1 MNTTTN
7 TVVNDDNLETECFD
21 MIKKLFEEYPNM
33 KQKIYHHV
41 KNNLPSICEN
51 ACQQQKEREERK
63 NTLEEKSDDFIE
75 EFLAKTHFFYYSPSD
90 LFFTYSD
97 EKMYEVVKEDNIQH
111 LILTTITS
119 KFPEL
124 MPWKYKIKI
133 QLMKRIK
140 DNNVLKSIPESE
152 TIQDII
158 QLLVPSLFSTKDAAK
173 YFLTVIGD
181 ILHKKKSY
189 YYFIHSKTLTP
200 LFRELSQECYKFFGI
215 NLLNH
220 FKFKYYEHAS
230 DDCRLIQMREI
241 SPSSLLCNF
250 IDSFRIVNLFC
261 VASHYSTRYVC
272 GDSYLENYCNNYSV
286 INYALYLK
294 NNKSVE
300 ILQQFINTTTEEC
313 SGYNISWK
321 NMLYLWKVFIEDEG
335 IPNVFFNH
343 SLKQLLLTHYS
354 ELGIEI
360 ASDSNYGSNSSLN
373 SFASSNICENENFI
387 IKNRTSKHLPF
398 VCNFISY
405 WESNIICNICNSCNH
420 GNYGNYGSC
429 NAVAEIEECGK
440 ECCGKECCGKECC
453 GKELCGK
460 EEYELEIDELLM
472 LFNKSI
478 KKSATTLLHNNAS
491 DKILLGLI
499 RHFYPDVII
508 EDDKYLIQVGIKPE
522 IWNKQKEIEEFN
534 EYYKLSKNSQAPPL
548 PVNSGQINSHS
559 LYSIYQSYCK
569 YAFDKGYN
577 VISKRWFEKYF
588 ISNYDMFLIDNTI
601 VSSKWFQ
608 L

>member
-1 MNTTTN
+1 MNMN
-7 TVVNDDNLETECFD
+7 ANANENDLETECID
-21 MIKKLFEEYPNM
+21 TVKKLFEQYPNANM
-33 KQKIYHHV
+33 KQKIHHYI
-41 KNNLPSICEN
+41 KNILPGTCEN
-51 ACQQQKEREERK
+51 ACQQRKEREERK
-63 NTLEEKSDDFIE
+63 NTLEEKSDEFIE
-75 EFLAKTHFFYYSPSD
+75 EFLAKTRFFYYSPTD

-97 EKMYEVVKEDNIQH
+97 DKMYEVVKEDNIQH

-133 QLMKRIK
+133 QLMKRIRE
-140 DNNVLKSIPESE
+140 NSVLKSIPESE
-152 TIQDII
+152 TIQDTI
-158 QLLVPSLFSTKDAAK
+158 QLLVPSLFSTKDSAK

-200 LFRELSQECYKFFGI
+200 LFKELSQECYKFFGI

-220 FKFKYYEHAS
+220 FKFKYYEHS
-230 DDCRLIQMREI
+230 SEDCRLIQMREI
-241 SPSSLLCNF
+241 SPCSTLFNF
-250 IDSFRIVNLFC
+250 IDLDRMINLFC

-272 GDSYLENYCNNYSV
+272 GDSYLENYCNDYSV

-294 NNKSVE
+294 NSKSIE
-300 ILQQFINTTTEEC
+300 ILKQFINATTEEC
-313 SGYNISWK
+313 SGYHISWK
-321 NMLYLWKVFIEDEG
+321 NMLYLWKVFIEDEN
-335 IPNVFFNH
+335 IPSVFFNH
-343 SLKQLLLTHYS
+343 SLKQMLLTQSHQ
-354 ELGIEI
+354 LGLEI
-360 ASDSNYGSNSSLN
+360 ASDAGFTLSSNSIAIMN
-373 SFASSNICENENFI
+373 GTTNCEIENFM

-405 WESNIICNICNSCNH
+405 WENNIIC
-420 GNYGNYGSC
+420 YY
-429 NAVAEIEECGK
+429 ECGNA
-440 ECCGKECCGKECC
+440 EQEEA
-453 GKELCGK
+453 EEEAEE
-460 EEYELEIDELLM
+460 EEYELEVDELLM

-491 DKILLGLI
+491 DKMLLGLI

-534 EYYKLSKNSQAPPL
+534 EYYKLLKNSQAPAPI
-548 PVNSGQINSHS
+548 NSASMNSHS

-569 YAFDKGYN
+569 YAFEKGYN

-588 ISNYDMFLIDNTI
+588 ISKYDMFLIDNAI

>member
-1 MNTTTN
+1 MNSTN
-7 TVVNDDNLETECFD
+7 IIVNDNLETEC
-21 MIKKLFEEYPNM
+21 IETVKKMFEQYPNANM
-33 KQKIYHHV
+33 KQKIHHYI
-41 KNNLPSICEN
+41 KNILPGVCEN
-51 ACQQQKEREERK
+51 ACQQRKEREERK
-63 NTLEEKSDDFIE
+63 NTLEEKSDEFIE
-75 EFLAKTHFFYYSPSD
+75 EFLAKTRFFYYSPTD

-133 QLMKRIK
+133 QLMKRIRE
-140 DNNVLKSIPESE
+140 NSVLKSIPESE
-152 TIQDII
+152 TIQDTI

-200 LFRELSQECYKFFGI
+200 LFKELSQECYKFFGI

-220 FKFKYYEHAS
+220 FKFKYYEHS
-230 DDCRLIQMREI
+230 SEDCRLIQMREI
-241 SPSSLLCNF
+241 SPCSTLFNF
-250 IDSFRIVNLFC
+250 IDLDRLINLFC

-272 GDSYLENYCNNYSV
+272 GDSYLENYCNDYSV

-294 NNKSVE
+294 NSKSIE
-300 ILQQFINTTTEEC
+300 ILKQFVNATTEEC
-313 SGYNISWK
+313 SGYHISWK
-321 NMLYLWKVFIEDEG
+321 NMLYLWKVFIEDEN
-335 IPNVFFNH
+335 IPNIFFNH
-343 SLKQLLLTHYS
+343 SLKQMLLSQSH
-354 ELGIEI
+354 ELGLEI
-360 ASDSNYGSNSSLN
+360 ASESGITLN
-373 SFASSNICENENFI
+373 LKSIVGGTSCEIEKFI

-405 WESNIICNICNSCNH
+405 WENNIICYYDCSETD
-420 GNYGNYGSC
+420 GEEQEQEQEE
-429 NAVAEIEECGK
+429 AEEEQ
-440 ECCGKECCGKECC
+440 
-453 GKELCGK
+453 
-460 EEYELEIDELLM
+460 EEYELEVDELLM

-491 DKILLGLI
+491 DKMLLGLI

-508 EDDKYLIQVGIKPE
+508 EDDKYLIQVGIKSE

-534 EYYKLSKNSQAPPL
+534 EYYKLLKHSQAPAQI
-548 PVNSGQINSHS
+548 NSTSMNSHS

-569 YAFDKGYN
+569 YAFEKGYN

-588 ISNYDMFLIDNTI
+588 ISKYDMFLIDNAI
-601 VSSKWFQ
+601 ISSKWFQ

>member
-1 MNTTTN
+1 
-7 TVVNDDNLETECFD
+7 
-21 MIKKLFEEYPNM
+21 M
-33 KQKIYHHV
+33 KQKINHYI
-41 KNNLPSICEN
+41 KNILPGICEN

-63 NTLEEKSDDFIE
+63 NTLEEKSDGFIE
-75 EFLAKTHFFYYSPSD
+75 EFMAKTRFFYHSPTD

-97 EKMYEVVKEDNIQH
+97 EKMYEIVKEDNIQH

-140 DNNVLKSIPESE
+140 ENNVLKSIPESE

-158 QLLVPSLFSTKDAAK
+158 QLLVPSLFSTKDFAK

-200 LFRELSQECYKFFGI
+200 LFKELSQECYKFFGV
-215 NLLNH
+215 NLLNY
-220 FKFKYYEHAS
+220 FKFKYYEHAN
-230 DDCRLIQMREI
+230 DECRLIQIREI
-241 SPSSLLCNF
+241 SSSSMLYNF
-250 IDSFRIVNLFC
+250 IDSDRMINLFC

-286 INYALYLK
+286 IHHALYLK
-294 NNKSVE
+294 NNKSIE
-300 ILQQFINTTTEEC
+300 ILRRFIDTTTEEC
-313 SGYNISWK
+313 SECNISWK
-321 NMLYLWKVFIEDEG
+321 NMLYLWKVFIEEEG
-335 IPNVFFNH
+335 IPNIFFNH
-343 SLKQLLLTHYS
+343 SLKQMLLTRS
-354 ELGIEI
+354 DELGLEI
-360 ASDSNYGSNSSLN
+360 AVESGSDYSLN
-373 SFASSNICENENFI
+373 LLNGNAFECDNFI
-387 IKNRTSKHLPF
+387 IKNRTSKHIPF

-405 WESNIICNICNSCNH
+405 WENNIICYYDCESNPSSSHEN
-420 GNYGNYGSC
+420 
-429 NAVAEIEECGK
+429 ECD
-440 ECCGKECCGKECC
+440 EQ
-453 GKELCGK
+453 

-491 DKILLGLI
+491 DKMLLGLV
-499 RHFYPDVII
+499 RHFYPDVMI
-508 EDDKYLIQVGIKPE
+508 EDDKYLIQVGVKPE

-534 EYYKLSKNSQAPPL
+534 EYYKMIKNSQTPL
-548 PVNSGQINSHS
+548 PVSSATMTSYS
-559 LYSIYQSYCK
+559 LYSMYQYYCK
-569 YAFDKGYN
+569 YAFEKGYN
-577 VISKRWFEKYF
+577 VVSKRWFEKYF
-588 ISNYDMFLIDNTI
+588 TSKYDMFLIDNTI

-608 L
+608 I

>member
-1 MNTTTN
+1 MNAN
-7 TVVNDDNLETECFD
+7 SLDININDDNLEMDSLATV
-21 MIKKLFEEYPNM
+21 KKLFEQYPNI
-33 KQKIYHHV
+33 KQKIHHYI
-41 KNNLPSICEN
+41 KNILPGVCEN
-51 ACQQQKEREERK
+51 AFQQQKERQDRK
-63 NTLEEKSDDFIE
+63 NALEEKSDEFIE
-75 EFLAKTHFFYYSPSD
+75 EFMAKTRFFYYSPTD

-119 KFPEL
+119 KYAEL

-140 DNNVLKSIPESE
+140 ENNVLKSIPESE

-158 QLLVPSLFSTKDAAK
+158 QLLVPSLFSTKDSAK

-181 ILHKKKSY
+181 ILHKKKSF
-189 YYFIHSKTLTP
+189 YYFIHSKTLLP
-200 LFRELSQECYKFFGI
+200 LFKELSQECYKFFGI

-220 FKFKYYEHAS
+220 FKFKYYEHAN
-230 DDCRLIQMREI
+230 DECRLIQMREI
-241 SPSSLLCNF
+241 SSSSLLCNF
-250 IDSFRIVNLFC
+250 IDSARMINLFC

-294 NNKSVE
+294 NNKGIE
-300 ILQQFINTTTEEC
+300 ILQQFIKTTTEEC
-313 SGYNISWK
+313 SGYHISWK

-335 IPNVFFNH
+335 IPNIFFNH
-343 SLKQLLLTHYS
+343 SLKQMFSMHFS

-360 ASDSNYGSNSSLN
+360 DSEFNANLN
-373 SFASSNICENENFI
+373 SLILNTNVNCEMDNFL

-405 WESNIICNICNSCNH
+405 WENNIICYNNNS
-420 GNYGNYGSC
+420 
-429 NAVAEIEECGK
+429 NAFGEECDQ
-440 ECCGKECCGKECC
+440 E
-453 GKELCGK
+453 
-460 EEYELEIDELLM
+460 EEYEVEIDELLM

-478 KKSATTLLHNNAS
+478 KKSATTLLHSSAS
-491 DKILLGLI
+491 DKMLMGLI
-499 RHFYPDVII
+499 RHFYPDVIV

-534 EYYKLSKNSQAPPL
+534 EYYKLLKNSQTSSQL
-548 PVNSGQINSHS
+548 NSLQMISHS

-577 VISKRWFEKYF
+577 IISKRWFEKYF
-588 ISNYDMFLIDNTI
+588 ISKYDIFLIDNTI
-601 VSSKWFQ
+601 VSSKWFKI
-608 L
+608 